1 MPWNRPDMR
10 LYFVLTIASLKMY
23 FRNRQA
29 IFWALFFPMLIML
42 IFGLLNLGQFSPPD
56 VGFVDNAQN
65 EASATFRDAIDDGED
80 PILDLKIDNE
90 TTLREELRV
99 GNVDALIIIPAG
111 FGNED
116 GVASIRTVFDS
127 RKPQE
132 QGVTETVIR
141 DTLDT
146 LFLDLAQVP
155 DEYRV
160 DSRFSVEPSYIEGQG
175 EGFRGFLVP
184 GIAAM
189 AIMQGGVFGVV
200 FSLIRFKTGGVLR
213 RLQATPIGP
222 SHFLVGQIATRLM
235 VTVLQTYV
243 LILVGMLAL
252 RVSIGDGSILTWID
266 LTIMALFG
274 GALFIV
280 LGLAISG
287 WAKTEDVAAPV
298 ANIVTLPMMF
308 LSGIFFPT
316 ETFPDWLNN
325 ISQFFPLTYLA
336 DGFRAIT
343 VDGASI
349 TSLGP
354 ELLGLGIW
362 TAIAFA
368 IATRVFRWE

>member
-1 MPWNRPDMR
+1 MR

-42 IFGLLNLGQFSPPD
+42 IFGLLNFDQFSPPD
-56 VGFVDNAQN
+56 VGFVDNAKN
-65 EASATFRDAIDDGED
+65 EASTTFRDTVDDGED
-80 PILDLKIDNE
+80 PLLDLKIDE
-90 TTLREELRV
+90 EEFLRDELRD
-99 GNVDALIIIPAG
+99 GDIDALIIMPAG
-111 FGNED
+111 FGDEG
-116 GVASIRTVFDS
+116 GVSTVQAVFDS

-132 QGVTETVIR
+132 QGITETVMR
-141 DTLDT
+141 DVLDSM
-146 LFLDLAQVP
+146 FLELAEVP
-155 DEYRV
+155 AEFRV
-160 DSRFSVEPSYIEGQG
+160 GSRFNIEPAFIEGQG

-189 AIMQGGVFGVV
+189 AIMQAGIFGVV

-222 SHFLVGQIATRLM
+222 SHFLIGQISTRLI
-235 VTVLQTYV
+235 VTLLQTYV
-243 LILVGMLAL
+243 LLIVGMLAL
-252 RVSIGDGSILTWID
+252 GVSIGDGTILNWID
-266 LTIMALFG
+266 LSIMALFG
-274 GALFIV
+274 GALFTV

-308 LSGIFFPT
+308 LSGIFFPI
-316 ETFPDWLNN
+316 EIFPGWLGN

-336 DGFRAIT
+336 DGFREIT
-343 VDGASI
+343 VNGASI
-349 TSLGP
+349 FTLGP
-354 ELLGLGIW
+354 ELLGLGVW
-362 TAIAFA
+362 TVIAFA

>member
-1 MPWNRPDMR
+1 MR

-42 IFGLLNLGQFSPPD
+42 IFGLLNFDQFSPPD
-56 VGFVDNAQN
+56 VGFVDNARN
-65 EASATFRDAIDDGED
+65 TASTTFRDTIDDGED
-80 PILDLKIDNE
+80 PLLDLKIDDE
-90 TTLREELRV
+90 AFLRDELRD
-99 GNVDALIIIPAG
+99 GDVDALIIIPEG
-111 FGNED
+111 FGDAGN
-116 GVASIRTVFDS
+116 VSTIQAVFDS

-132 QGVTETVIR
+132 QGITETVMR
-141 DTLDT
+141 DVLDS
-146 LFLDLAQVP
+146 LFLEIAQVP
-155 DEYRV
+155 DEFKV
-160 DSRFSVEPSYIEGQG
+160 ESRFEIKPAFIEGQG

-189 AIMQGGVFGVV
+189 AIMQAGIFGVV

-222 SHFLVGQIATRLM
+222 SHFLVGQMTTRLI
-235 VTVLQTYV
+235 VTLLQTYV

-252 RVSIGDGSILTWID
+252 RVSIGDGTILTWID
-266 LTIMALFG
+266 LSIMALFG
-274 GALFIV
+274 GALFTV

-308 LSGIFFPT
+308 LSGIFFPI
-316 ETFPDWLNN
+316 EIFPDWLGN

-336 DGFRAIT
+336 DGFREIT
-343 VDGASI
+343 VNGASI
-349 TSLGP
+349 ITLGP

-368 IATRVFRWE
+368 VATRVFRWE

>member
-1 MPWNRPDMR
+1 MR

-42 IFGLLNLGQFSPPD
+42 IFGLLNFDQFSPPD
-56 VGFVDNAQN
+56 VGFVDRAQN
-65 EASATFRDAIDDGED
+65 RASTQFRDVVDDGED
-80 PILDLKIDNE
+80 PLLDLKIDDE
-90 TTLREELRV
+90 ESLRDELRT
-99 GNVDALIIIPAG
+99 GDIDALLIIPEG
-111 FGNED
+111 FGEPD
-116 GVASIRTVFDS
+116 SLSTIQAVFDS

-132 QGVTETVIR
+132 QGITETVTR
-141 DTLDT
+141 DVLDS
-146 LFLDLAQVP
+146 LFLEIANVP
-155 DEYRV
+155 DEFRV
-160 DSRFSVEPSYIEGQG
+160 ESRFGIEPTFIEGQG

-189 AIMQGGVFGVV
+189 AIMQAGIFGVV

-222 SHFLVGQIATRLM
+222 SHFLVGQMATRLI
-235 VTVLQTYV
+235 VTLLQTYV
-243 LILVGMLAL
+243 LLIVGMLAL
-252 RVSIGDGSILTWID
+252 RVTIGDSSIVNWID
-266 LTIMALFG
+266 LSIMAIFG
-274 GALFIV
+274 GALFTI

-308 LSGIFFPT
+308 LSGIFFPI
-316 ETFPDWLNN
+316 EVFPDWLGN

-336 DGFRAIT
+336 DGFREIT

-349 TSLGP
+349 TTLGP

>member
-1 MPWNRPDMR
+1 MR
-10 LYFVLTIASLKMY
+10 LYLVLTIASLKMY

-42 IFGLLNLGQFSPPD
+42 IFGLLNFDQFSPPD
-56 VGFVDNAQN
+56 VGFVDNARN
-65 EASATFRDAIDDGED
+65 EASTSFRNAVDDGED
-80 PILDLKIDNE
+80 PLLDLKIDDE
-90 TTLREELRV
+90 AFLRDELSD
-99 GNVDALIIIPAG
+99 GDIDSLIIIPAG
-111 FGNED
+111 FGEAD
-116 GVASIRTVFDS
+116 GISTVQAVFDS

-132 QGVTETVIR
+132 QGITETVTR
-141 DTLDT
+141 DVLDS
-146 LFLDLAQVP
+146 LFLEIADVP
-155 DEYRV
+155 DEFRV
-160 DSRFSVEPSYIEGQG
+160 ESRFEIEPTFIEGQG

-189 AIMQGGVFGVV
+189 AIMQAGIFGVV

-222 SHFLVGQIATRLM
+222 SHFLIGQMSTRLI
-235 VTVLQTYV
+235 VTLLQTYV
-243 LILVGMLAL
+243 LIVVGMLAL
-252 RVSIGDGSILTWID
+252 GVSMGNGTVLNWID
-266 LTIMALFG
+266 LSIMALFG
-274 GALFIV
+274 GALFTV

-308 LSGIFFPT
+308 LSGIFFPI
-316 ETFPDWLNN
+316 EVFPDWLGN

-336 DGFRAIT
+336 DGFREIT
-343 VDGASI
+343 VNGASI
-349 TSLGP
+349 TTLGP

-362 TAIAFA
+362 TVVAFA